1 MVLLMSSDNLEP
13 VLLALFFSCADS
25 QHDELLANSRSL
37 SFLSDIETLKLPS
50 VARANKK
57 PPL

>member
-1 MVLLMSSDNLEP
+1 MSSDNLEP